1 MWKPWGRKRS
11 IRPPAAAPS
20 SGKSPDTDPA
30 DLSPAHRQAPPAEVA
45 NLRARLT
52 SEGFSY
58 RH

>member
-11 IRPPAAAPS
+11 SRPPAVPS
-20 SGKSPDTDPA
+20 SVKSPDTAPA
-30 DLSPAHRQAPPAEVA
+30 DVTPGHRQAPPAEVA

>member
-11 IRPPAAAPS
+11 SRPPAVPAS
-20 SGKSPDTDPA
+20 TKSPDSAQA
-30 DLSPAHRQAPPAEVA
+30 DDSSTHRQAPPAEVA